1 MVSSHEVLRTLA
13 SPQLLIIFHVL
24 NLCLAPHEGVCN
36 VNPTHLYQ
44 LKLLDEVK
52 IEHIKFYLIW
62 GIMSV
67 LVSLKVFTMIKLVY
81 KHLYSRNFKNF
92 KMYRG
97 LNLGQKEYYYGLI
110 MKIGVKA
117 YTYLLRI
124 YLGLTFWYS
133 ICEHFNLFSLSL

>member
-52 IEHIKFYLIW
+52 IEHIKILF
-62 GIMSV
+62 
-67 LVSLKVFTMIKLVY
+67 
-81 KHLYSRNFKNF
+81 
-92 KMYRG
+92 
-97 LNLGQKEYYYGLI
+97 NLGHNECPWVIKSIYND
-110 MKIGVKA
+110 KIG
-117 YTYLLRI
+117 I
-124 YLGLTFWYS
+124 
-133 ICEHFNLFSLSL
+133 